1 MTGCQNSLSSPSSRK
16 KGIAFQRRGPI
27 GPIAIHGFVKKRRG
41 KGTEKEK
48 KRERKKEKGKQKAK
62 AKERKRKRK
71 RKRKGEGNEKG
82 KERKRTGNGCFKI
95 LEIRKIVRKR
105 REHRNSA
112 AYSFVGRQL
121 GSTCKPPIFG
131 PHMGDTYLDESH
143 TTDMILPKYL
153 GLVWCCPQY
162 FFGKKKHNPKWS
174 AFGFLRHR
182 NKPTPTGW
190 ELPNRLEELEEAQG
204 PQGLGPRT
212 SRTRTVEFCGGLIF
226 QRIGDKPSSRLDN

>member
-48 KRERKKEKGKQKAK
+48 KTERKKEKGKQKAK

-105 REHRNSA
+105 R
-112 AYSFVGRQL
+112 G
-121 GSTCKPPIFG
+121 
-131 PHMGDTYLDESH
+131 
-143 TTDMILPKYL
+143 
-153 GLVWCCPQY
+153 
-162 FFGKKKHNPKWS
+162 
-174 AFGFLRHR
+174 
-182 NKPTPTGW
+182 
-190 ELPNRLEELEEAQG
+190 
-204 PQGLGPRT
+204 T
-212 SRTRTVEFCGGLIF
+212 S
-226 QRIGDKPSSRLDN
+226 